1 VIFDQQK
8 LVDKLTAI
16 AGHNEMYK
24 FRIDV
29 TFEMRTVLNGI
40 RLLIGDTKLTDNIFK
55 SKHDGGE
62 ESRIAERQIECV
74 RERQRITEKRR

>member
-1 VIFDQQK
+1 MIFDQQK

-16 AGHNEMYK
+16 AAHNEMYK

-40 RLLIGDTKLTDNIFK
+40 RLLIDDTKLSDNIFI
-55 SKHDGGE
+55 SRQDGGE
-62 ESRIAERQIECV
+62 ESRIAERR
-74 RERQRITEKRR
+74 RE